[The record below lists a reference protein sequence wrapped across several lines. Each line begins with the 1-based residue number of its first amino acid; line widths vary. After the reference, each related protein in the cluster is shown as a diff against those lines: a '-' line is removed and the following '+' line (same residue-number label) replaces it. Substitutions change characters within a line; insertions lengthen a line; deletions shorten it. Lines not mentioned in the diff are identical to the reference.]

1 MLSLGPHRVKPRG
14 GATTKFWRA
23 GEEEKRALSKFAFR
37 ASEPT
42 RPPPPMAILLS
53 QKVHLSGY
61 GMGKGG
67 FVAEL
72 QKLPYPFCAR
82 LRDSAKQEKRLLV
95 VIHKQCRPI
104 GSVVNLSFPLV
115 FKTEAAASAA
125 TPKKFFPLFVGTL
138 VPCAQWKR
146 RSTFVA
152 PVFAEGEEGK
162 VSHIP
167 SLPLS

>member
-42 RPPPPMAILLS
+42 RSPPPMAILLS

-115 FKTEAAASAA
+115 FKTDAAASAA
-125 TPKKFFPLFVGTL
+125 TPKKFFSLFVGTL
-138 VPCAQWKR
+138 VPCVQWKR